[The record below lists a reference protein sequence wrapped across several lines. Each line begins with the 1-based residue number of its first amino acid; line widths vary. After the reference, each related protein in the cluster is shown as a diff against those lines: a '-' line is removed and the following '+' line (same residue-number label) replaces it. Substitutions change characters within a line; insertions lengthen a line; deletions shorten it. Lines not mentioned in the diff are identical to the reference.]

1 VAATSGWAATHRPV
15 KGSTVLDW
23 LYTVISWVLARWHTL
38 FSTVLDPDSGAAWAL
53 AIVLLVVTVRSLLL
67 PLVLKQVTSQRAVA
81 QLQPEVQALREQHGD
96 DRQAFSQAVMALHQ
110 ERGVNPLAGCLPAL
124 LQIPVFIALLHVLR
138 RLAPGADGLY
148 SWSYELTQQAANAT
162 FAGAPISSAFRMAG
176 PLRTTVLEQTGA
188 AETRIQLVAVVLVL
202 AMTAT
207 SFLTQKMTQR
217 RAGPA
222 QGQAATVQK
231 VLLYGIPGSLLVTGF
246 FFPVGVLLY
255 WTANNL
261 WTLGQQFLLL
271 RRLPP
276 NTPALTLPL

>member
-1 VAATSGWAATHRPV
+1 M
-15 KGSTVLDW
+15 LDW
-23 LYTVISWVLARWHTL
+23 LYTAISWVLARWHSL
-38 FSTVLDPDSGAAWAL
+38 FSTVLDPASGGAWAL
-53 AIVLLVVTVRSLLL
+53 AIVMLVVTVRSLLL
-67 PLVLKQVTSQRAVA
+67 PLVLKQIASQRAV
-81 QLQPEVQALREQHGD
+81 QGLQPEVQRLRAEHGD
-96 DRQAFSQAVMALHQ
+96 DRQAFSQAVMALHR

-162 FAGAPISSAFRMAG
+162 FAGAPISSAFRMAE
-176 PLRTTVLEQTGA
+176 PLRSTVLEQTGA
-188 AETRIQLVAVVLVL
+188 AETRVQLVALVL
-202 AMTAT
+202 IVAMSAT
-207 SFLTQKMTQR
+207 SFLTQKLTQK

-231 VLLYGIPGSLLVTGF
+231 VLLYGMPGSLLVTGF

-261 WTLGQQFLLL
+261 WTLGQQMVLL

>member
-1 VAATSGWAATHRPV
+1 M
-15 KGSTVLDW
+15 LDW
-23 LYTVISWVLARWHTL
+23 LYTAIAWALARWHAVS
-38 FSTVLDPDSGAAWAL
+38 STVLDPASGVAWAL

-67 PLVLKQVTSQRAVA
+67 PLVLKQVASQRAMA
-81 QLQPEVQALREQHGD
+81 ELQPDIQALREQHGTD
-96 DRQAFSQAVMALHQ
+96 KQAFSQAVMALHA

-138 RLAPGADGLY
+138 RLAPGAEGLY
-148 SWSYELTQQAANAT
+148 SWSWELTQQAASAT
-162 FAGAPISSAFRMAG
+162 FAGAPISSAFRMAE
-176 PLRTTVLEQTGA
+176 PLRSTVLEQTGA
-188 AETRIQLVAVVLVL
+188 AETRIQLVAVVLIL

-207 SFLTQKMTQR
+207 SFLTQKVTQR

-222 QGQAATVQK
+222 EGQAATVQK
-231 VLLYGIPGSLLVTGF
+231 VLLYGLPASLLVTGF

-261 WTLGQQFLLL
+261 WTFGQQVVLL

-276 NTPALTLPL
+276 NTQPLTLPL